1 MNKLRVLAL
10 CLAVS
15 AALLGCTRQ
24 VSPEVQRELEQQF
37 HTQSSSE
44 NTASTGSSAAVQ
56 QSTPSESA
64 PSAPDEPQP
73 VYTQVSFK
81 AVGDN
86 LIHNTIYLQAADRA
100 AEGEE
105 YDFYPAY
112 SRVEPLL
119 EGADLAFINQET
131 LLASQVFEP
140 SSYPCST
147 PPPR

>member
-56 QSTPSESA
+56 
-64 PSAPDEPQP
+64 
-73 VYTQVSFK
+73 
-81 AVGDN
+81 
-86 LIHNTIYLQAADRA
+86 
-100 AEGEE
+100 
-105 YDFYPAY
+105 
-112 SRVEPLL
+112 
-119 EGADLAFINQET
+119 
-131 LLASQVFEP
+131 
-140 SSYPCST
+140 
-147 PPPR
+147 